1 MKRVVLVGPEGTY
14 VLFCN
19 LKAQGCINPL
29 PGRPY
34 RMITESTTGK
44 PDLAWIKNWY
54 VSYDHAETVGVV
66 PAWPDWDKNR
76 TFDDTYKMIGA
87 YQLSRFTAKAK

>member
-1 MKRVVLVGPEGTY
+1 MRVPGLLLMTASLSLFAQKHNPSPNPVVHLVSVSQSDEDMKRVVLVGPEGTY

-19 LKAQGCINPL
+19 L
-29 PGRPY
+29 
-34 RMITESTTGK
+34 
-44 PDLAWIKNWY
+44 
-54 VSYDHAETVGVV
+54 
-66 PAWPDWDKNR
+66 